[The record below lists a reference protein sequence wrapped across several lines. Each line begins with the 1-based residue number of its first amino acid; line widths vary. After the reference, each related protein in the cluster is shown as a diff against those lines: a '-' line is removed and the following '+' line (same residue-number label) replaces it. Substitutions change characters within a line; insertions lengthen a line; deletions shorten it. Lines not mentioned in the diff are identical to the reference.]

1 MNDFEVIS
9 RIGSGGFGNVFLV
22 SLKNDSRRQKA
33 NADANA
39 ENVKKSV
46 GEDRSVDGDVESD
59 NVFAMKVIE
68 KVTFLLETSHLSLDR
83 QMAVLVDV
91 YREIG

>member
-33 NADANA
+33 NADVNA

-83 QMAVLVDV
+83 Q
-91 YREIG
+91 

>member
-33 NADANA
+33 NADVNA

-46 GEDRSVDGDVESD
+46 VEDRSVEGDVESD

-68 KVTFLLETSHLSLDR
+68 KVTFLLETFHLSLDR
-83 QMAVLVDV
+83 Q
-91 YREIG
+91 

>member
-33 NADANA
+33 NADVNA

-46 GEDRSVDGDVESD
+46 VEDRSVDGDVESD

>member
-1 MNDFEVIS
+1 VDLIFPDRMNDFEVIS

-33 NADANA
+33 NADVNA

-46 GEDRSVDGDVESD
+46 VEDRSVEGDVESD

-68 KVTFLLETSHLSLDR
+68 KVTFLLETFHLSLDR
-83 QMAVLVDV
+83 Q
-91 YREIG
+91 

>member
-9 RIGSGGFGNVFLV
+9 RIGSGGFGNVFFV

-33 NADANA
+33 NADVNA

-46 GEDRSVDGDVESD
+46 AEDRSVDGDVESD